1 MAVTSADVAR
11 EAGLS
16 RATVSYVLNDTSG
29 QSIPEATRRRVLEA
43 AQRLG
48 YVPHAAARAMR
59 LGRSD
64 AVLFPLGDVS
74 MTSVLGNAIN
84 ACSAA
89 LNRHGFTLVADA
101 TQYESTE
108 AAASAWLRLG
118 PAAFIDLTMSEHD
131 PAVQRLV
138 AAGIPRVSADL
149 EVPDGLAAMHVVSL
163 EARKVQLAHVAERG
177 ARSVVFA
184 APPHVVASREGQLLR
199 GRLEA
204 AAEGLGIQL
213 DVEPLEL
220 TQESIG
226 TAVDRWLARDRPL
239 EAVCADS
246 DDLALPIL
254 SALVARGVDVPRDLL
269 VIGVDDLPPSRA
281 MTPSLSTVDWVLEQ
295 LGEAI
300 AAGVRSAIA
309 TPDAPVRYAP
319 PEFRIMCR
327 DSTNRPVVHGAPAP
341 S

>member
-101 TQYESTE
+101 TRYETTD

-138 AAGIPRVSADL
+138 AAGIPRVSADMA
-149 EVPDGLAAMHVVSL
+149 VPEELAAMHMVSL
-163 EARKVQLAHVAERG
+163 GARKVQLAHVAERG
-177 ARSVVFA
+177 AQRVVFA
-184 APPHVVASREGQLLR
+184 ALPHVVTSPEGQLLR
-199 GRLEA
+199 EQLGT
-204 AAEGLGIQL
+204 AAEQVGLEL
-213 DVEPLEL
+213 AFEALEL
-220 TQESIG
+220 TQTTVG
-226 TAVDRWLARDRPL
+226 AAVDRWMRSDHPPD
-239 EAVCADS
+239 AVCSDS

-254 SALVARGVDVPRDLL
+254 SALIARGIDVPRDVL

-281 MTPSLSTVDWVLEQ
+281 MSPSLSTVAWVLEP

-300 AAGVRSAIA
+300 AAGVRSAID
-309 TPDAPVRYAP
+309 TPESPVRYAP
-319 PEFRIMCR
+319 PECRIMCR
-327 DSTNRPVVHGAPAP
+327 DSTNRPLVLNAVQH
-341 S
+341 

>member
-1 MAVTSADVAR
+1 MAITSADVAR

-29 QSIPEATRRRVLEA
+29 QSIPEATRRRVLDA
-43 AQRLG
+43 AERLG

-101 TQYESTE
+101 TRYESTD

-118 PAAFIDLTMSEHD
+118 PAAFIDLTMSQHD

-149 EVPDGLAAMHVVSL
+149 VVPDGLAAMHVVSL
-163 EARKVQLAHVAERG
+163 EARKVQLTHVAERG
-177 ARSVVFA
+177 ARRVVFA
-184 APPHVVASREGQLLR
+184 APPAVVASGEGQVLR
-199 GRLEA
+199 VKLESA
-204 AAEGLGIQL
+204 AR
-213 DVEPLEL
+213 DVGVDLVVEALEL
-220 TQESIG
+220 TQAAIG
-226 TAVDRWLARDRPL
+226 AAVDRWTSDVRPPD
-239 EAVCADS
+239 AVCADS

-254 SALVARGVDVPRDLL
+254 SALVARGVDVPRDML
-269 VIGVDDLPPSRA
+269 VIGVDDLPRSRA
-281 MTPSLSTVDWVLEQ
+281 MSPSLSTVDWVLEQ
-295 LGEAI
+295 LGESI
-300 AAGVRSAIA
+300 AAGVRSAIE
-309 TPDAPVRYAP
+309 TPDSPVRYAP

-327 DSTNRPVVHGAPAP
+327 DSTNRPLVSVPVHR
-341 S
+341 